1 MTVEE
6 KPKPEIIRPAFV
18 QDYGEAKPT
27 SATSYGEAKEEQ
39 KESPATLN
47 SLSDNNSWQKR
58 KAKKEVPE
66 DVLRKVL
73 E

>member
-1 MTVEE
+1 MSRGRPKEEPREEVIIKSEPVVEE
-6 KPKPEIIRPAFV
+6 KKEEAS
-18 QDYGEAKPT
+18 DAKP
-27 SATSYGEAKEEQ
+27 ADPKDKEEE
-39 KESPATLN
+39 KHANDKS
-47 SLSDNNSWQKR
+47 SSWQKR